1 MTASL
6 AVNWL
11 SSRAESTN
19 LVRSSAS
26 PVKSSRRAS
35 DYDCDHGESG
45 DITSCRRSMA
55 VEMYDAVLQ
64 GGVNIGQLLLDLG
77 LVKQEV
83 GEKVYIAGQKDYSY
97 TKVEIMG
104 AKLC

>member
-1 MTASL
+1 
-6 AVNWL
+6 
-11 SSRAESTN
+11 
-19 LVRSSAS
+19 
-26 PVKSSRRAS
+26 
-35 DYDCDHGESG
+35 
-45 DITSCRRSMA
+45 MA
-55 VEMYDAVLQ
+55 VELYDAVLK

-97 TKVEIMG
+97 TKVEIMR